1 MNSDVYLSS
10 QKITKLYN
18 VTSDRL
24 RTLANKEEIRFIRPE
39 GGNRSYHIEDIQKH
53 FELKPV
59 QTSNTPKKKR
69 KSKKEIEDDKFKP
82 FWNESVQELSNE
94 LCLPT
99 KDNCTDTYDTELN
112 SWFSVKSMTI
122 EHNCKKVYPL
132 LETKFPKTEQL
143 KEVDVDTKPLAEKAR
158 KIRVYPDIEQRQI
171 ISKWLGAQ
179 RWIYNKALNEI
190 KNNNCKVNLK
200 ELREKVINNVN
211 FETENIWMLD
221 YDYDLRDEALRDL
234 VQNYKTNFAKAKR
247 QKKPFEIKFRTKKQ
261 EYHQNTSLSILS
273 KKWNKKRNFYS
284 EIFRPDRLKSSEP
297 LPDKLLYDSR
307 LVKTPFNKYYIT
319 IPMPLDICETQAPK
333 GKVISIDPGVTN
345 FLSCYDED
353 GNTFVLGE
361 KAIYRIARL
370 LNAKSKLCS
379 KIKTSKTHKK
389 RYSLRKALYRLSCDI
404 NNLVTEMH
412 NKICRWLT
420 INYNYIVI
428 PRLNFHNC
436 KNLYKKHKEKM
447 ATLRH
452 CEFVDKL
459 IDKTREMPW
468 CKVIEC
474 DEHWTSKTCGKC
486 GNIDNDLGKSRT
498 YSCKKCSV
506 IIDRDINASRNI
518 LLRYVSKSFDSSVI
532 TNSIAEYKR

>member
-18 VTSDRL
+18 VTSVQLRRL
-24 RTLANKEEIRFIRPE
+24 ADKEEIRFIRPKDS
-39 GGNRSYHIEDIQKH
+39 NRSYHIDDIHKR
-53 FELKPV
+53 FERKPAQISV
-59 QTSNTPKKKR
+59 TPKR
-69 KSKKEIEDDKFKP
+69 KSKKVEEDKFKP

-94 LCLPT
+94 LYLPT
-99 KDNCTDTYDTELN
+99 KDNCIDTYDTKLN
-112 SWFSVKSMTI
+112 SWFSMKIMTVVDNV
-122 EHNCKKVYPL
+122 NCKKVYPL
-132 LETKFPKTEQL
+132 LETKFPKTEHVQV
-143 KEVDVDTKPLAEKAR
+143 EVDTKPLAEKAR
-158 KIRVYPDIEQRQI
+158 KIRVYPDIEQKQT
-171 ISKWLGAQ
+171 ISKWLGVQ

-190 KNNNCKVNLK
+190 KTNNCKVSLK

-211 FETENIWMLD
+211 FETENTWMLD
-221 YDYDLRDEALRDL
+221 YEYDLRDEALRDL
-234 VQNYKTNFAKAKR
+234 VHNYKTNFAKAKR
-247 QKKPFEIKFRTKKQ
+247 QKKPFEIKFKSKKQ
-261 EYHQNTSLSILS
+261 EYHQNTSLSILA
-273 KKWNKKRNFYS
+273 KKWNKPRNFYS
-284 EIFRPDRLKSSEP
+284 KIFRPDKLKSSEP
-297 LPDKLLYDSR
+297 LPNKLLYDSR
-307 LVKTPFNKYYIT
+307 LVKTPFNRYYLA
-319 IPMPLDICETQAPK
+319 IPRPLDRCENQAPK

-353 GNTFVLGE
+353 GNAFVLGE
-361 KAIYRIARL
+361 KAICRIARL
-370 LNAKSKLCS
+370 LNAKRKLCS
-379 KIKTSKTHKK
+379 KIKTSIKHKI
-389 RYSLRKALYRLSCDI
+389 RYSLRKALYRLSCNI
-404 NNLVTEMH
+404 SNLVTEMH

-459 IDKTREMPW
+459 INKTREMSW

-474 DEHWTSKTCGKC
+474 DEQWTSKTCGKC

-498 YSCKKCSV
+498 YSCKQCFTV
-506 IIDRDINASRNI
+506 IDRDINASRNI
-518 LLRYVSKSFDSSVI
+518 LLRYVSKSFDRSAI